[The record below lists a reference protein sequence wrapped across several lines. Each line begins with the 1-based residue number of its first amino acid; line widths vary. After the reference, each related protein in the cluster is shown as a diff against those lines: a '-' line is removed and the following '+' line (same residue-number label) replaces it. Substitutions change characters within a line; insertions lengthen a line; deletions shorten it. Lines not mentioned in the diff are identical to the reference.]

1 MNIGVIIPLHD
12 NVAEEFQKIAG
23 LGFKS
28 CQLSV
33 WDMSQYTDES
43 AERVLKASKETGVKI
58 SALWC
63 GWPGP
68 AVWDFVEGPNTLGLV
83 PTTYRFAR
91 MEALIQGSD
100 FAKKIGV
107 TDVVTHV
114 GFIPENATD
123 PEYEAVVSAVKYVAN
138 HCKKNGQ
145 YFLFETGQE
154 TPITLLRMMQ
164 DIGLDNLGV
173 NLDPANL
180 LLYGKANP
188 VDALDI
194 LGPYVRGVHAKDG
207 EYPTTGKQLGEE
219 KALGQGRVDFPRFIA
234 KLKEFGYDGP
244 ITIEREI
251 SGEQQLKDIVAAK
264 QLLEQWV

>member
-1 MNIGVIIPLHD
+1 MNIGVIIPLTS
-12 NVAEEFQKIAG
+12 NVEAEFRNIAEMGFQ
-23 LGFKS
+23 S

-43 AERVLKASKETGVKI
+43 AERVLKASKETGVEI

-68 AVWDFVEGPNTLGLV
+68 AVWDFEEGPNTLGLV
-83 PTTYRFAR
+83 PPAYRFAR
-91 MEALIQGSD
+91 MEALMQGSD
-100 FAKKIGV
+100 FGKKIGV
-107 TDVVTHV
+107 TDIVTHV
-114 GFIPENATD
+114 GFIPENASD
-123 PEYEAVVSAVKYVAN
+123 AEYEAVVSAVKYVAN

-154 TPITLLRMMQ
+154 TPITLLRTIQ

-207 EYPTTGKQLGEE
+207 EYPTTGKKLGEE
-219 KALGQGRVDFPRFIA
+219 KALGQGRVDFPRLIA
-234 KLKEFGYDGP
+234 KLKEFGYTGP

-251 SGEQQLKDIVAAK
+251 SGEQQKKDILAAK